1 MDIDDL
7 QNNLCYFYVWDE
19 TWAVFLLHP
28 EDKGTLNP
36 LNIMNPVLLTQY
48 CAGGKI
54 EKNEMGGAC
63 GAYGGGERCAQGSGG
78 EAWGKETTGET
89 QT

>member
-1 MDIDDL
+1 MYKFLFGKSIL
-7 QNNLCYFYVWDE
+7 SMLRLTGKKLPSNVGNTKFRQYLCFVFYMEW
-19 TWAVFLLHP
+19 F
-28 EDKGTLNP
+28 
-36 LNIMNPVLLTQY
+36 LTQY

-78 EAWGKETTGET
+78 VTGGKVTTGET